1 MKLRFRPFDLQLK
14 HAFGISGHTRTS
26 TPLVLTE
33 IEHDGVTGFGEASMP
48 PYLGESQETAQQFL
62 SMVNLQPFNAPR
74 NREDISVIVQYLD
87 TLAPGNTAAKASVDI
102 ALHDLL
108 GKLTGEPCYRLF
120 GVNPAEMP
128 ATSFTIERKSVGED

>member
-74 NREDISVIVQYLD
+74 NREDISVIVQYLR
-87 TLAPGNTAAKASVDI
+87 SEERRV
-102 ALHDLL
+102 
-108 GKLTGEPCYRLF
+108 GKE
-120 GVNPAEMP
+120 GVS
-128 ATSFTIERKSVGED
+128 TCRSRWSRYT

>member
-1 MKLRFRPFDLQLK
+1 
-14 HAFGISGHTRTS
+14 
-26 TPLVLTE
+26 
-33 IEHDGVTGFGEASMP
+33 MP

-108 GKLTGEPCYRLF
+108 GKLNGAPCYRFF
-120 GVNPAEMP
+120 GVNPSEMP
-128 ATSFTIERKSVGED
+128 ATSFPIGLYPPASIRKKVREQHTFRVIKVKT